1 MGRILPCF
9 FFDFFFPSN
18 AHGLLQV
25 WGHLASFTSLLV
37 MRPFFAFRAKKPL
50 HTGVCT
56 GCHYLI
62 CLSVCVR
69 VCNIRRFTDCE
80 RCTRPTSTNP
90 VSMEAGK
97 YGLTCGTCFVA
108 SRPEVVVA
116 VAGLL
121 SISWCVLG
129 GVGLL
134 RVFYPIC
141 FRRTHTACHKY
152 EAPLPHLPLY

>member
-1 MGRILPCF
+1 MFWVGRILPCF

-97 YGLTCGTCFVA
+97 YGLTRGTWFFA
-108 SRPEVVVA
+108 HRLEVVA
-116 VAGLL
+116 AAGLMWV
-121 SISWCVLG
+121 SWCV
-129 GVGLL
+129 
-134 RVFYPIC
+134 
-141 FRRTHTACHKY
+141 FRGAGFFLSLIHI
-152 EAPLPHLPLY
+152 